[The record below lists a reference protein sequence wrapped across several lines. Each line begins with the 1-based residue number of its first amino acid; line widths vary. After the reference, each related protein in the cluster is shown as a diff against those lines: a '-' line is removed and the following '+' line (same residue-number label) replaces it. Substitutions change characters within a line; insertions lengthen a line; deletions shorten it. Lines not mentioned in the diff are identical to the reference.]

1 MNIFKRYMTPLLVSA
16 GLLAMAT
23 LAGCGGG
30 GDQGRE
36 PILGLPAATLSSLA
50 VTPATATVAI
60 GAGQQFT
67 AIATYTDGSSQ
78 DVSAK
83 AAWTSATPASAT
95 VNAATGVA
103 AGKAAGSSTIAAT
116 FGGKS
121 ATAQLTVTPATLT
134 AIVLTPLTPSIAIGG
149 TQQFAVTGSFSDG
162 ATRDVTAVS
171 AFAATSPATASI
183 AAGGLALG
191 KVAGTTQITATT
203 GTLTASTLLT
213 VTPAVLLSIAVTPQN
228 PIVPVAATRQLTVIA
243 TYSDGTT
250 PDVSASSS
258 YSAATPAA
266 ATIGSTG
273 LVTGVASGTSVMTA
287 SFGGKS
293 AGTTVTVPAATM
305 TGIAVTP
312 ATASIAVGAT
322 QQFIATATYS
332 DNSTANIT
340 ASALWTTAAPA
351 TATVL
356 DTGIATGITAGTASI
371 SASAGVLS
379 GSAILSVTAV
389 VVPPPVVLVS
399 IAVAPQA
406 PTVLIAATR
415 QLAVI
420 ATYSDGSTAD
430 VTAGSTFV
438 SATPVSASVA
448 SGGLVTG
455 VSAGSSVMSA
465 SFNGMNAST
474 TVTVPAAT
482 LVSIA
487 VTPATASIAVG
498 GVQQFV
504 ATATYSDNSNAII
517 TNSASWTSGTVATAT
532 VLNTGIATGL
542 TAGTSTISATS
553 AGQSGSALL
562 TVTSVAVPP
571 VINPINLGRAAT
583 FGVLAGTSITNNSGG
598 TTLVTGDVG
607 APSQTVD
614 PTQAAGYTNYKSGAI
629 LAGAMTDL
637 QAAITDGNSRSC
649 DVTFAGG
656 IDLGGQTFG
665 PGVYCY
671 AGAISITGTLTLNGP
686 GVYIFRTALTL
697 NSTVNSVVALNNG
710 ATADNVTWL
719 PVGPTTLAANSVFK
733 GNILGQSAAITVGDN
748 TTLLNGRVLTAA
760 AVTLRNNQI
769 TK

>member
-1 MNIFKRYMTPLLVSA
+1 MNLFKRYLNPLLVSA
-16 GLLAMAT
+16 GLLAMAA

-30 GDQGRE
+30 DQGRD

-67 AIATYTDGSSQ
+67 AIATYSDGSAQ

-95 VNAATGVA
+95 VNAATGLSTGIA
-103 AGKAAGSSTIAAT
+103 AGNSNISAA

-121 ATAQLTVTPATLT
+121 AAAQLTVSPATLT
-134 AIVLTPLTPSIAIGG
+134 AIALTPLAPSIAIGG

-171 AFAATSPATASI
+171 AFASANPATASI

-191 KVAGTTQITATT
+191 KVAGTTQITATA
-203 GTLTASTLLT
+203 GTLSASTVLT
-213 VTPAVLLSIAVTPQN
+213 VTPATLLAIAVTPQN
-228 PIVPVAATRQLTVIA
+228 PTVQIAATRQLAVLA

-250 PDVSASSS
+250 ADVTASSAFL
-258 YSAATPAA
+258 AATPASA
-266 ATIGSTG
+266 SIASNG
-273 LVTGVASGTSVMTA
+273 LVTGVAFGTSVMTA

-293 AGTTVTVPAATM
+293 ASTTVNVPAATIVS
-305 TGIAVTP
+305 IAVTP
-312 ATASIAVGAT
+312 ATASVAVGAQ

-332 DNSTANIT
+332 DTSTANIT
-340 ASALWTTAAPA
+340 ASALWTSSAPA

-356 DTGIATGITAGTASI
+356 NTGIATGNAVGIANITATSGA
-371 SASAGVLS
+371 LS
-379 GSAILSVTAV
+379 GSAALTVTAV
-389 VVPPPVVLVS
+389 VVPPVVLAS
-399 IAVAPQA
+399 IAVTPQN
-406 PTVLIAATR
+406 PTVQIAATR

-420 ATYSDGSTAD
+420 ATYSDGSTVD
-430 VTAGSTFV
+430 VTASSAFLA
-438 SATPVSASVA
+438 ATPASASVA
-448 SGGLVTG
+448 SNGLVTG
-455 VSAGSSVMSA
+455 VAAGTSQVTA

-474 TVTVPAAT
+474 TVNVPAAT
-482 LVSIA
+482 VVSIA
-487 VTPATASIAVG
+487 VTPATASVAVG
-498 GVQQFV
+498 GQQQFI
-504 ATATYSDNSNAII
+504 ATATYSDTSNAII
-517 TNSASWTSGTVATAT
+517 TNSATWSSATAATAT
-532 VLNTGIATGL
+532 VQNTGVATGVA
-542 TAGTSTISATS
+542 TGTSNISATFG
-553 AGQSGSALL
+553 GQTGSALL
-562 TVTSVAVPP
+562 TVTAIPP
-571 VINPINLGRAAT
+571 VLNPIVLGRAAP

-598 TTLVTGDVG
+598 TTLIRGDVG

-614 PTQAAGYTNYKSGAI
+614 PTQAAGFTNYKSGAI

-637 QAAITDGNSRSC
+637 QAAITDGNSRTC
-649 DVTFAGG
+649 DVSFAGG

-697 NSTVNSVVALNNG
+697 DSTVNSIVALNNG
-710 ATADNVTWL
+710 ATADNVSWL

>member
-1 MNIFKRYMTPLLVSA
+1 MNLFKRYLNPLLVSA

-30 GDQGRE
+30 DQGRD

-67 AIATYTDGSSQ
+67 AIATYSDGSAQ

-95 VNAATGVA
+95 VNAATGLSTGIA
-103 AGKAAGSSTIAAT
+103 AGNSNISAA

-121 ATAQLTVTPATLT
+121 AAAQLTVSPATLT
-134 AIVLTPLTPSIAIGG
+134 AIAITPLTPAIAIGA
-149 TQQFAVTGSFSDG
+149 TQQFTVSGSFSDG
-162 ATRDVTAVS
+162 ATRDVTAMS
-171 AFAATSPATASI
+171 AFASATPATASI
-183 AAGGLALG
+183 NASGLALG

-203 GTLTASTLLT
+203 GTLTASTVLT
-213 VTPAVLLSIAVTPQN
+213 VNPATLLSIAVTPQS
-228 PIVPVAATRQLTVIA
+228 PIVPV
-243 TYSDGTT
+243 
-250 PDVSASSS
+250 
-258 YSAATPAA
+258 
-266 ATIGSTG
+266 
-273 LVTGVASGTSVMTA
+273 
-287 SFGGKS
+287 
-293 AGTTVTVPAATM
+293 
-305 TGIAVTP
+305 
-312 ATASIAVGAT
+312 
-322 QQFIATATYS
+322 
-332 DNSTANIT
+332 
-340 ASALWTTAAPA
+340 
-351 TATVL
+351 
-356 DTGIATGITAGTASI
+356 
-371 SASAGVLS
+371 
-379 GSAILSVTAV
+379 
-389 VVPPPVVLVS
+389 
-399 IAVAPQA
+399 
-406 PTVLIAATR
+406 AATR

-420 ATYSDGSTAD
+420 ATYSDNSTAD
-430 VTAGSTFV
+430 VTAGSSFV
-438 SATPVSASVA
+438 SVTPAAATVA
-448 SGGLVTG
+448 SSGRVTG
-455 VSAGSSVMSA
+455 VAFGSSVMNA
-465 SFNGMNAST
+465 SFNGKTAST
-474 TVTVPAAT
+474 TVTVPALT

-498 GVQQFV
+498 TQQQFV
-504 ATATYSDNSNAII
+504 ATATYSDSSNAII
-517 TNSASWTSGTVATAT
+517 TNSAAWTSGTVANAT
-532 VLNTGIATGL
+532 VLNTGLATGIAVGTSNITA
-542 TAGTSTISATS
+542 TAG
-553 AGQSGSALL
+553 GQSGSALL
-562 TVTSVAVPP
+562 TVTAVAIPP
-571 VINPINLGRAAT
+571 VFNPIILGRAAP

-598 TTLVTGDVG
+598 TTLIRGDVG

-614 PTQAAGYTNYKSGAI
+614 PTQAAGFTNYKSGAI

-649 DVTFAGG
+649 DVSFAGG

-671 AGAISITGTLTLNGP
+671 AGAISNTGTLTLNGP

-697 NSTVNSVVALNNG
+697 DSTVNSIVALNNG
-710 ATADNVTWL
+710 ATADNVSWL